1 MLNGATQIA
10 LTKLDVVYPKCKGA
24 RKYDEL
30 PSEAKEF
37 VREIERQLGIPV
49 VLIGTGQEVLDI
61 IDRRA

>member
-1 MLNGATQIA
+1 

-30 PSEAKEF
+30 PPEAKEF